1 MNERRRESEEKKEKK
16 RIMKMYKQF
25 KWQQQEKLKI
35 TKQNG
40 RNK

>member
-1 MNERRRESEEKKEKK
+1 MKERKKRKKK

-35 TKQNG
+35 TKQIE
-40 RNK
+40 